1 MRRRYIDGTCNG
13 HGHGGHDGEERYTVQ
28 GGACARCGWAVT
40 PSGPGLKSHRD
51 FLSPRTPEAKWLR
64 TCNPYSGWKLWR
76 DWTPPKPVKV
86 ESSADTRKRERT
98 WLRTASPYSWR
109 CEKLTPE
116 QRLALGCL
124 PKPAVRARPTSK
136 RAAA

>member
-1 MRRRYIDGTCNG
+1 MALYRRGYC
-13 HGHGGHDGEERYTVQ
+13 
-28 GGACARCGWAVT
+28 RCGRITCATCVVT

-51 FLSPRTPEAKWLR
+51 FLSPRMPEQRWLR
-64 TCNPYSGWKLWR
+64 EASMYRWPLWR
-76 DWTPPKPVKV
+76 NWKPPKPITV
-86 ESSADTRKRERT
+86 ETTADIRKRERT

-124 PKPAVRARPTSK
+124 SKPAVQATTTRV
-136 RAAA
+136 AA